1 MSLNIFSFGRFTYA
15 NSETIYFDKK
25 KKKMTYYSIN

>member
-25 KKKMTYYSIN
+25 KQNDIL